1 MATMNMATVSVSS
14 TSYTAVDAPS
24 VTVGFE
30 PDSILLINRSSTA
43 ADVVLISFDGVNN
56 HGLLIPGTLPALEYK
71 EKRTKIW
78 LKLDS
83 GASTTTVNVMAGTVR

>member
-14 TSYTAVDAPS
+14 TSYTAVTSPS

-30 PDSILLINRSSTA
+30 PDSILLLNRSSTA
-43 ADVVLISFDGVNN
+43 ADVVFISFDGVND
-56 HGLLIPGTLPALEYK
+56 HGILIPGTLPVIEYK

-78 LKLDS
+78 LRLDS
-83 GASTTTVNVMAGTVR
+83 GAATTSVNVMAGTVR

>member
-14 TSYTAVDAPS
+14 TSYTADPS

-30 PDSILLINRSSTA
+30 PDSILLLNRSSTA
-43 ADVVLISFDGVNN
+43 ADVVLISFDGANTV
-56 HGLLIPGTLPALEYK
+56 GLLVPGTLPALEYK

>member
-14 TSYTAVDAPS
+14 TSYTTDPS
-24 VTVGFE
+24 VSIGFE
-30 PDSILLINRSSTA
+30 PDSILLLNRSSVIT
-43 ADVVLISFDGVNN
+43 DVVLISFDGVNN
-56 HGLLIPGTLPALEYK
+56 HGILIPGTLPVIEYK
-71 EKRTKIW
+71 EKRIKVW

>member
-14 TSYTAVDAPS
+14 TSYTAFASPS

-30 PDSILLINRSSTA
+30 PDSILLLNRSSTA
-43 ADVVLISFDGVNN
+43 TDIVYISFDGVNDN
-56 HGLLIPGTLPALEYK
+56 GLLIPGTLPVLEFK

-78 LKLDS
+78 LRLD
-83 GASTTTVNVMAGTVR
+83 AAAATTAVNVMAGTVR

>member
-14 TSYTAVDAPS
+14 TSYTADPS

-30 PDSILLINRSSTA
+30 PDSILLLNRSPTA

-56 HGLLIPGTLPALEYK
+56 HGITIPGTLPVIEFK

-83 GASTTTVNVMAGTVR
+83 GASTTSVNVMAGTVR

>member
-14 TSYTAVDAPS
+14 TSYTTDPS

-30 PDSILLINRSSTA
+30 PDSILLLNRSSTA
-43 ADVVLISFDGVNN
+43 ADVVLISFDGVSN
-56 HGLLIPGTLPALEYK
+56 HGILIPGTLPVLEFK

-83 GASTTTVNVMAGTVR
+83 GASTTSVNVMAGTVR